1 MWALGF
7 VPGLTLDTVT
17 GTSAVTDDFSSYR
30 LVGVEQ
36 RAAGKWNRLDKDTP
50 AHVKAGK
57 RLRLRLVLANPSGNS
72 TVPLT
77 YRIPKR
83 AAGQKGKLFLD
94 QAIPYPF
101 EQESLPTT
109 LSGLRKVLRT
119 MVRNDQVQGQLSF
132 FTETGEI
139 LRSKKT
145 APANRVI
152 TGSRRIKVVVD

>member
-1 MWALGF
+1 MTIATMGRRTKNSDMARYGF
-7 VPGLTLDTVT
+7 FGAGELPDAIILNQV
-17 GTSAVTDDFSSYR
+17 R
-30 LVGVEQ
+30 LLSDP
-36 RAAGKWNRLDKDTP
+36 RARQVADLVASRL
-50 AHVKAGK
+50 HL
-57 RLRLRLVLANPSGNS
+57 LRLRLVLANSSGNS

-77 YRIPKR
+77 YRIPKQ

-132 FTETGEI
+132 FTNTGEI
-139 LRSKKT
+139 LRTKKT
-145 APANRVI
+145 APASRVI